1 MHYRMKRS
9 LLSCIFGISCLLLS
23 CIKGAVYEK
32 HFAFKGHRWTQK
44 DSVQF
49 SFNITDTA
57 SNYLLF
63 LMMRHTE
70 AYPFSNLWLKTNTRL
85 PDGKS
90 TGYLNTEIPLAEE
103 SGKWLG
109 RGMNEI
115 WEHKMPLTKNGGAMH
130 FSQSGQYTIS
140 LKQIM
145 RMNPLPEIMSIGI
158 RLEKVHR

>member
-1 MHYRMKRS
+1 MKRS
-9 LLSCIFGISCLLLS
+9 IISCMFGLSCLILS

-32 HFAFKGHRWTQK
+32 HYAFKGHRWAQK

-49 SFNITDTA
+49 VLNITDTA

-70 AYPFSNLWLKTNTRL
+70 AYPFSNLWLKTNTLL

-115 WEHKMPLTKNGGAMH
+115 VEHKMPLTKNGAAMH
-130 FSQSGQYTIS
+130 FSQTGQYRIS

-158 RLEKVHR
+158 RLEKVPR

>member
-1 MHYRMKRS
+1 
-9 LLSCIFGISCLLLS
+9 
-23 CIKGAVYEK
+23 
-32 HFAFKGHRWTQK
+32 
-44 DSVQF
+44 
-49 SFNITDTA
+49 
-57 SNYLLF
+57 
-63 LMMRHTE
+63 MMRHTE

-130 FSQSGQYTIS
+130 FSQTGQYTIS

-145 RMNPLPEIMSIGI
+145 RMNPLPEIMSMGI
-158 RLEKVHR
+158 RLEKVPR